1 MGCSS
6 FVNSSNNSSQCRTII
21 KCQLGAINRQL
32 CGFINARC
40 YEGASS
46 FTKANHVTNHFC
58 LHSCGVGTRHSC
70 TAMGT
75 TQRRSTHIA
84 QTKGHSLVGVGAD
97 LEAGIAHGAVQQLLA
112 TEGGGFSNTG
122 QLTGQRGELLVQR
135 GALGLAV
142 GTVGRLQ
149 SQVTHTLHDVGGFL
163 HRTFSGLGDGDT
175 VVGVLDGNVQTIDL
189 AGQTV
194 GDLQAGGVVLGAVD
208 LGAGSQAL
216 QGGGQVAGRS
226 TQVTLG
232 VQRSNVAVYCKG
244 HG

>member
-1 MGCSS
+1 
-6 FVNSSNNSSQCRTII
+6 
-21 KCQLGAINRQL
+21 
-32 CGFINARC
+32 
-40 YEGASS
+40 
-46 FTKANHVTNHFC
+46 
-58 LHSCGVGTRHSC
+58 
-70 TAMGT
+70 MGT
-75 TQRRSTHIA
+75 TQGLSAHTT
-84 QTKGHSLVGVGAD
+84 QTKRHRLVGIGAD
-97 LEAGIAHGAVQQLLA
+97 LEAGVAHGAVQQLLA
-112 TEGGGFSNTG
+112 TEGGGFSDTG
-122 QLTGQRGELLVQR
+122 QFTGQRGEFLLQC
-135 GALGLAV
+135 GALFVAV
-142 GTVGRLQ
+142 GTVGSLQ
-149 SQVTHTLHDVGGFL
+149 GQVTHALHDVGGFL

-194 GDLQAGGVVLGAVD
+194 GDLQAGGIVLGAVD